1 MAKTTF
7 ISFIGVI
14 LFLEALCV
22 VGTMD
27 YNDEVQEQVTYCS
40 MVKAGIWGAYRGTK
54 ICNTEKAG
62 GTNDQAGI
70 ESQDEKNG

>member
-7 ISFIGVI
+7 VSVI
-14 LFLEALCV
+14 LLLGVLCV

-27 YNDEVQEQVTYCS
+27 YNDEVQEQVNYCS

-70 ESQDEKNG
+70 ESQDGKNG